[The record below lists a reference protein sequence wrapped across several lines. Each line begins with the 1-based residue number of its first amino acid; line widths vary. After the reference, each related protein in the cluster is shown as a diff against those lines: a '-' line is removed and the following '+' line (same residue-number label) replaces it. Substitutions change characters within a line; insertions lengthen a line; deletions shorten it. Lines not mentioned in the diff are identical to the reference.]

1 MNNVLM
7 HQIIVG
13 YTSSNQSGRNKDG
26 YFKRPTKRGHPS
38 IAIWK
43 KMSGII
49 EDNIGSIPLNADFD
63 EISRIIEEL
72 AKTNGISLPKWAVS
86 YLTNRILNLCC
97 CLNYLCQL
105 KTSDDSTLL
114 NCMELTED
122 ESSRLPSFN
131 LSQFKELTRK
141 QQIDFLLSHIRLVQE
156 ICNKVK
162 P

>member
-1 MNNVLM
+1 MKTILP
-7 HQIIVG
+7 IPTIASKTT
-13 YTSSNQSGRNKDG
+13 YANQNKQG
-26 YFKRPTKRGHPS
+26 YFKRPKKRGNPS
-38 IAIWK
+38 RTDWD
-43 KMSGII
+43 KMVEII
-49 EDNIGSIPLNADFD
+49 EDNIGSIPPNADFD

-72 AKTNGISLPKWAVS
+72 AEINNIPLNKWAVS
-86 YLTNRILNLCC
+86 YFTKRILDLYC

-105 KTSDDSTLL
+105 ETSDDSTLL

-141 QQIDFLLSHIRLVQE
+141 QQIDFLLSHVRLVQE